1 MNLRNEDDR
10 RSLFSLFLLVL
21 AVLLAVLTASELIK
35 ISQFSDQSA
44 RLSQARLDQIRPD
57 EKTAKNYLNRYQQAA
72 DQLSRQNNFVPPPA
86 APRPPSG
93 CTAIFGDA
101 ARIGDRWAQ
110 VGDNVSD
117 ALVLAV
123 EPTQVVLLWQ
133 EREVKLS
140 PKLSDSNSNRRSSS
154 SSRNRSSNQSRNSS
168 SNRRRGR

>member
-35 ISQFSDQSA
+35 ISQSSDQSA

-72 DQLSRQNNFVPPPA
+72 DQLSRQNKFVPPPSG
-86 APRPPSG
+86 PEPPGS

-101 ARIGDRWAQ
+101 ARIGDRWVK
-110 VGDNVSD
+110 VGDRVSN
-117 ALVLAV
+117 AEVLAV
-123 EPTQVVLLWQ
+123 EPTQLVLLWQ
-133 EREVKLS
+133 DEKITRA
-140 PKLSDSNSNRRSSS
+140 PKLSENSSNRRSSS
-154 SSRNRSSNQSRNSS
+154 SSNRSRNSG